1 MTTTTVETTIA
12 SNPFALMMDPDA
24 VFRAM
29 AQSDRLARLSSR
41 ICRPLDKPIVAKVDA
56 AAVEAGT
63 ESDTESDPEVDGDPD
78 FAGLE

>member
-41 ICRPLDKPIVAKVDA
+41 ICRPLDKPIVAKVADA
-56 AAVEAGT
+56 ATADDEADA
-63 ESDTESDPEVDGDPD
+63 EGDLPGIETD
-78 FAGLE
+78 LNIDE